1 MSPSRQTMLI
11 KSLGNAFD
19 YKKYLIANVYG
30 GTGDNVR
37 DIFVKALQNSSKP
50 HPTPTDQVI
59 TPQNSEEIA
68 VMNEYYLF
76 LWKYYVLEEE
86 PKEEPK
92 IEEPL
97 IERINLSEGPKINEE
112 KLFTTPEESQR
123 REFEFEGET
132 KPIPSGISAGDII
145 PVDIEELEPRVES
158 EKTTEIVEKVVE
170 KIKVEK
176 LLETEVETIVE
187 KEPVVNNISQKF
199 FSEENLDNLVN
210 EIRNDDVVIEKISTE
225 IVSDAKEEIKKDTGL
240 DDESLDSLLSEIRNE
255 DVVTDSSLR
264 PVEVVSGD
272 INESSLRPVE
282 VVSDEE
288 ITSVD
293 DPEKIAEV
301 LETTKEQIREEVK
314 EEVREEVKD
323 DLDRLLEQIREETA
337 KEREEESKKQKI
349 DTTKLLA
356 PARDDNEKVLDK
368 LQETNKNLLSINE
381 QLYNLNLGLKK
392 SIIDEKRRLFKQ
404 RDRERKSVRRG
415 SFLSK
420 PRRGGGRRSGG
431 IKPEETT
438 GGIFDFLLYSVLAGL
453 VDYIPK
459 LVETVENFANN
470 VREFFEDLPY
480 NIGRSIGNAVQRI
493 QEFIDGIREKFGP
506 KIEEIKDTVLTFFE
520 ETKERVLEAFDNI
533 YKSID
538 DFTGGKLTE
547 FVNMLKNT
555 GTFLKDQAG
564 NLYNAIDDFTGG
576 KLTDTKNFIS
586 DKVITPMKTFFSE
599 QLQSLTSGVTGL
611 FDKAKEGF
619 LNLVPQE
626 MKDGFRDSF
635 LEGPDLSGDVVTM
648 GDSIA
653 VGVRGAQGVSAD
665 TSMAREGAGTKEILG
680 NIQREASAG
689 NLQGKTLQLSSGI
702 TNTKGDTDT
711 VREQLRAA
719 KEGGATG
726 VQLMGT
732 ANEGD
737 YDQNAALKAIAEE
750 DEFKDFVKFQGGF
763 KAGGDAMHPE
773 SYSKLAGSLATTR
786 QENIQSKKD
795 KGGSISGSGA
805 SKGASIARK
814 LQKDLNISPAAA
826 AGVVGNLMLESG
838 LQPDNVEDGKGF
850 EDGPINNIPVGTE
863 RVGYGWGQWTGARLE
878 SFRKFLKS
886 RGSDNKPA
894 TDKDN
899 YDYLI
904 QEIKTTEPLQ
914 NHWKTGTSI
923 PQDDPEKAA
932 TWFMMNWERPSKPH
946 QDRRQQYAKEIF
958 EKIKG
963 GNSKTPAS
971 GVTPRPSP
979 RQVLDRRD
987 AKLDPVTAPNI
998 KPQTPV
1004 AERNSSGYAGRIK
1017 YFSSNGGGVNMPLQA
1032 GKSYSFSQLRLHHG
1046 EQQPR
1051 RQDGFPR
1058 DYTLLHGTNLQ
1069 SSPNAEIPV
1078 PLDSV
1083 VTHRQSFGGYGQT
1096 VIVSNSTGN
1105 MLFAHLS
1112 KYGNFKVGDKIKA
1125 GTIVGTQGSTGGNYA
1140 DHLHLDAEPSGHEA
1154 FINYITGGKPTYK
1167 TSPEPK
1173 TSPSP
1178 AAPSSLSA
1186 VTDPVSGVSKQIAR
1200 PSGRRGTNIT
1210 TMDLPGNAGQQMPVA
1225 LPEKSGQVNN
1235 LPFVNTSYSD
1245 DVYKI
1250 HTRSVFNIVG

>member
-1 MSPSRQTMLI
+1 MLTET
-11 KSLGNAFD
+11 LRNAFD
-19 YKKYLIANVYG
+19 YKRYLISNTYG
-30 GTGDNVR
+30 GTGDNVK
-37 DIFVKALQNSSKP
+37 DDFIKALQNSSKP
-50 HPTPTDQVI
+50 HPTPTSQVI

-76 LWKYYVLEEE
+76 LWKYYVLDEK

-97 IERINLSEGPKINEE
+97 IERIDLSEGPKINEE

-132 KPIPSGISAGDII
+132 RPIPSGISSGDIT
-145 PVDIEELEPRVES
+145 PVNIEELEPRVES

-176 LLETEVETIVE
+176 LLETEVETVIE
-187 KEPVVNNISQKF
+187 KTPVVNNISQKF

-210 EIRNDDVVIEKISTE
+210 EIKNDDVVIKKVSTE
-225 IVSDAKEEIKKDTGL
+225 IVSDVKEDIKEDIDL
-240 DDESLDSLLSEIRNE
+240 DNEDLDSLLSEIRNE
-255 DVVTDSSLR
+255 DSNIDA
-264 PVEVVSGD
+264 
-272 INESSLRPVE
+272 SLRPVE

-288 ITSVD
+288 TTSVD
-293 DPEKIAEV
+293 DPEKITEV

-323 DLDRLLEQIREETA
+323 DLDILLEQIREETA
-337 KEREEESKKQKI
+337 KEREEESKEQKI
-349 DTTKLLA
+349 NTTKLLV
-356 PARDDNEKVLDK
+356 PAKDDNEKIISK

-381 QLYNLNLGLKK
+381 LLLNLNLGLQK
-392 SIIDEKRRLFKQ
+392 SIIDEKKRLFKQ
-404 RDRERKSVRRG
+404 RDRERKSVRKS

-420 PRRGGGRRSGG
+420 PRTSGRGGRGTG
-431 IKPEETT
+431 INPIET

-459 LVETVENFANN
+459 LVKTVENFANS

-480 NIGRSIGNAVQRI
+480 NIGKSIGNAIQRI
-493 QEFIDGIREKFGP
+493 QEFIDGITEKFRP
-506 KIEEIKDTVLTFFE
+506 KIEEIKNTVLEFFE
-520 ETKERVLEAFDNI
+520 EQKQKILESFDNI
-533 YKSID
+533 YSSID
-538 DFTGGKLTE
+538 DFTNGKLTE
-547 FVNMLKNT
+547 FVDMLKNT
-555 GTFLKDQAG
+555 GTFLKDQAS

-576 KLTDTKNFIS
+576 KLTDTKNFIG
-586 DKVITPMKTFFSE
+586 DKVITPMQTFFSE
-599 QLQSLTSGVTGL
+599 QLQALTSGVTGL

-619 LNLVPQE
+619 LNLVPEE
-626 MKDGFRDSF
+626 MKQGFGDVFRPEQMADIS
-635 LEGPDLSGDVVTM
+635 EGPVLTIGGQTAV
-648 GDSIA
+648 A
-653 VGVRGAQGVSAD
+653 VGKQTGGEVVQTE
-665 TSMAREGAGTKEILG
+665 TSEETMEKIQTS
-680 NIQREASAG
+680 NIA
-689 NLQGKTLQLSSGI
+689 GKTLRLGTSGSSAEQVGQ
-702 TNTKGDTDT
+702 
-711 VREQLRAA
+711 QLRLAEEKGA
-719 KEGGATG
+719 KGVQVLGTGNEEKDATIQEMVGRMSNFAQFVPASVDEGGKVN
-726 VQLMGT
+726 VQKTAAAAESMRAGT
-732 ANEGD
+732 
-737 YDQNAALKAIAEE
+737 
-750 DEFKDFVKFQGGF
+750 
-763 KAGGDAMHPE
+763 
-773 SYSKLAGSLATTR
+773 
-786 QENIQSKKD
+786 

-805 SKGASIARK
+805 IGTKEQRALLDAISFAEGTTRSYGTIFGGNVIPELERGELTIAQVLEMQKTGK
-814 LQKDLNISPAAA
+814 LNGRD
-826 AGVVGNLMLESG
+826 
-838 LQPDNVEDGKGF
+838 
-850 EDGPINNIPVGTE
+850 
-863 RVGYGWGQWTGARLE
+863 VGYGTSYPSDATGRYQFMSYVLEEEAQKQNIPMDAKFTPTLQDKMILGRLARFRKVTPELLKKEGLSTNVLDKLAPEFASFPYSPKGNKSYYDQPVKSPESIRQAFNSAIGARRE
-878 SFRKFLKS
+878 KS
-886 RGSDNKPA
+886 PRS
-894 TDKDN
+894 
-899 YDYLI
+899 
-904 QEIKTTEPLQ
+904 
-914 NHWKTGTSI
+914 
-923 PQDDPEKAA
+923 
-932 TWFMMNWERPSKPH
+932 
-946 QDRRQQYAKEIF
+946 
-958 EKIKG
+958 
-963 GNSKTPAS
+963 
-971 GVTPRPSP
+971 PRPSP

-1017 YFSSNGGGVNMPLQA
+1017 YFSSNGGGVNMPLQS

-1125 GTIVGTQGSTGGNYA
+1125 GTIIGTQGNTGGNYA